1 MAKKKSNSKAPVVD
15 PDLIVVLPGDNVTKH
30 IRTSSASSDVN
41 DATTTTTTTKKVVP
55 KLGPG
60 LRCDTVTDQVYATV
74 AGRLVK
80 RQRGSGNVYFV
91 QQNVQRYRPVL
102 QDRVIGIV
110 EDRMGNDGAG
120 GDVYRVNIGASHPA
134 VLSSLAFEGAT
145 KRNKPSFSPGQLL
158 YARMSDLPAGGLLD
172 PVLSC
177 ILGPH
182 DDGIPRK
189 DFMTNEG
196 CYGELKGGTVC
207 RIPTGL
213 ARELLH
219 PNNLVL
225 AELAKG
231 VAAFE
236 IAVGVNGYLWIHSR
250 LPEYTILIQNAIQNS
265 EVMTE
270 NQVRAMV
277 KSLVFTVEK
286 QLQIDRDSGAD

>member
-1 MAKKKSNSKAPVVD
+1 
-15 PDLIVVLPGDNVTKH
+15 
-30 IRTSSASSDVN
+30 
-41 DATTTTTTTKKVVP
+41 
-55 KLGPG
+55 
-60 LRCDTVTDQVYATV
+60 
-74 AGRLVK
+74 
-80 RQRGSGNVYFV
+80 
-91 QQNVQRYRPVL
+91 
-102 QDRVIGIV
+102 
-110 EDRMGNDGAG
+110 
-120 GDVYRVNIGASHPA
+120 
-134 VLSSLAFEGAT
+134 
-145 KRNKPSFSPGQLL
+145 
-158 YARMSDLPAGGLLD
+158 
-172 PVLSC
+172 
-177 ILGPH
+177 
-182 DDGIPRK
+182 
-189 DFMTNEG
+189 MTNEG

-231 VAAFE
+231 VATFE

>member
-1 MAKKKSNSKAPVVD
+1 MAKNKTNSKGPVE
-15 PDLIVVLPGDNVTKH
+15 PDWIVVLPGDNVTKH
-30 IRTSSASSDVN
+30 MRTSSASSDN
-41 DATTTTTTTKKVVP
+41 NEATTSTTTKKVVP

-60 LRCDTVTDQVYATV
+60 LRCDKVSDQVFATV
-74 AGRLVK
+74 AGRLIK

-91 QQNVQRYRPVL
+91 QQNTERYRPVL

-145 KRNKPSFSPGQLL
+145 KRNKPSFSAGQLL
-158 YARMSDLPAGGLLD
+158 YARVADAVPAGGLLD

-177 ILGPH
+177 TLGPH
-182 DDGIPRK
+182 DEGIPRK

-225 AELAKG
+225 AELVKG

-250 LPEYTILIQNAIQNS
+250 LPEYTIMIQNAIQNS

-277 KSLVFTVEK
+277 KSLVTTVEK
-286 QLQIDRDSGAD
+286 QLQQDRDSAGD